1 MAYVS
6 PPVTDRLR
14 SNALRAFRSLDY
26 RRFLGSRLISILGL
40 EMVNVAVGWQV
51 YALTRRPLDLGYVGL
66 AQFVPALALSVPAG
80 QLADRFDRA
89 RVVAV
94 CDLVLAGCALG
105 LSRASSVTSIYGILV
120 VAGSARAF

>member
-14 SNALRAFRSLDY
+14 SNALRAFRSLDF
-26 RRFLGSRLISILGL
+26 RRFVGSRLLPILGL

-66 AQFVPALALSVPAG
+66 AQFLPPLFLTLPAG
-80 QLADRFDRA
+80 HAADRFDRR
-89 RVVAV
+89 RVVLL
-94 CDLVLAGCALG
+94 CHLAFGLCSAL
-105 LSRASSVTSIYGILV
+105 LAWL
-120 VAGSARAF
+120 AFTRVQTP